1 MSCEDVRRIILSLPL
16 NKSPGPDKVN
26 ARSLNSMP
34 VILGPLTVIINCS
47 LSTSTFPTAWKR
59 AEVIPLLKEGD
70 HEVASDNRPLSL
82 LAVTSKVCE
91 KIVLNQFRASVTDNN
106 RLWTHQSGNKK
117 LNSTET
123 SNIHLTDRIL
133 KAMDKK
139 KITFLIL
146 LELSKAFDSIDHD
159 RWLYKISAM
168 GASSATLNWF
178 KSYVVRPL
186 SNCSYWNYAV

>member
-1 MSCEDVRRIILSLPL
+1 
-16 NKSPGPDKVN
+16 
-26 ARSLNSMP
+26 MP

-91 KIVLNQFRASVTDNN
+91 KIVLDQFTASVTDNN
-106 RLWTHQSGNKK
+106 RLSTHQSGNKK

-123 SNIHLTDRIL
+123 LNIHLTDQ
-133 KAMDKK
+133 K

-146 LELSKAFDSIDHD
+146 LDLSKAFDSIDHD
-159 RWLYKISAM
+159 RSLYKISAI

-186 SNCSYWNYAV
+186 SNCSYWIYAV

>member
-1 MSCEDVRRIILSLPL
+1 MRRIILSLPL

>member
-133 KAMDKK
+133 EAMDKK

>member
-16 NKSPGPDKVN
+16 NKSQGPDKVN